1 MGRKDRRD
9 LSIGEMISFF
19 AGEGEIDVIV
29 ADEEGIELVSA
40 DRLVRTSAH
49 QKMDGYG
56 GRLSIICKILVPRG
70 HRPWHVK
77 SDLHENDMVPCGES
91 KVRDLMIE
99 NDKVVWTG
107 EHYYCP
113 ICEASG

>member
-19 AGEGEIDVIV
+19 AGEGEIDVII
-29 ADEEGIELVSA
+29 ADEEGVDLVTA